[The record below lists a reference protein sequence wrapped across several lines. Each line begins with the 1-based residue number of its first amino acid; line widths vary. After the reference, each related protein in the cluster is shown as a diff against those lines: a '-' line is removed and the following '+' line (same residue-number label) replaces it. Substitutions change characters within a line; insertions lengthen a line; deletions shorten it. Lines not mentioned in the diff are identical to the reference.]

1 MVASAVGIQP
11 SEVTPMRTPSKPK
24 ALPCVVEVVVLIFTL
39 GLLPVI
45 VVLCQ
50 GGLGGLI
57 LQDASMVSF
66 PMTQRWLRRKIQG
79 MMVPAVAAALNKCG
93 DDKMI
98 VKSAEDE
105 GLYMANTPAD
115 ANDTAAAA
123 KCKEDAKAV
132 TAANWWFAPYNRL
145 AYRNM
150 EKLVQCAHV
159 SRGATPALPL
169 EPADDADLKIFQS
182 VAVPGGVPIE
192 TMLARMNVDGFLVL
206 KGGKVLA
213 EHYMNGQQPTDRHLM
228 FSVSKCLVGLLAEI
242 LVDEGRLD
250 DAQLVSH
257 YVPDFAGASAL
268 THATVRN
275 VLNMEV
281 ACSWSEVYPASATTR
296 SDVCKYLYSAN
307 WLPWPVSYKVD
318 ERSDGV
324 RAFCKTLERFGPSV
338 MNLDHG
344 RSFHYATALTDVL
357 GFVVA
362 AVEGKPL
369 HQVFAERIWCK
380 LGADAD
386 CLFAADK
393 AGVALAGAGWTAT
406 LRDAGRLAAM
416 LAAGGAWNGQQ
427 VVPPTVM
434 AKLRAGGDPKHNPW
448 FVLWGDGGI
457 ERSYLSQFYCHAG
470 RSLQAYGI
478 HGQHIGAYQRSGVS
492 VVLQSSN
499 KTFDSGLGN
508 IMAQHF
514 GELVDAAFCQQML

>member
-1 MVASAVGIQP
+1 MSRTRSAGLLLTVGDGRLVCYLPSAMVASAVGIQP

-98 VKSAEDE
+98 MKSAEDE

-115 ANDTAAAA
+115 ANDPAAAA

-228 FSVSKCLVGLLAEI
+228 FSV
-242 LVDEGRLD
+242 
-250 DAQLVSH
+250 
-257 YVPDFAGASAL
+257 VP
-268 THATVRN
+268 R
-275 VLNMEV
+275 
-281 ACSWSEVYPASATTR
+281 
-296 SDVCKYLYSAN
+296 
-307 WLPWPVSYKVD
+307 
-318 ERSDGV
+318 
-324 RAFCKTLERFGPSV
+324 RAAR
-338 MNLDHG
+338 
-344 RSFHYATALTDVL
+344 
-357 GFVVA
+357 
-362 AVEGKPL
+362 
-369 HQVFAERIWCK
+369 
-380 LGADAD
+380 
-386 CLFAADK
+386 
-393 AGVALAGAGWTAT
+393 
-406 LRDAGRLAAM
+406 
-416 LAAGGAWNGQQ
+416 
-427 VVPPTVM
+427 
-434 AKLRAGGDPKHNPW
+434 GDPR
-448 FVLWGDGGI
+448 G
-457 ERSYLSQFYCHAG
+457 
-470 RSLQAYGI
+470 
-478 HGQHIGAYQRSGVS
+478 
-492 VVLQSSN
+492 
-499 KTFDSGLGN
+499 
-508 IMAQHF
+508 
-514 GELVDAAFCQQML
+514 